1 MKTLNYFLFIG
12 AISITMACEPGSNNS
27 EENATDVPEMTENQM
42 DNAAYEMDNMQN
54 ETDSA
59 EHTAM
64 AVLSGASG
72 SEVSGTATFTKTA
85 EGKVKL
91 VLSVNNLSAGKHAVH
106 LHENG
111 DCSAADAT
119 SAGGH
124 WNPEGEEHGKRGE
137 GEFHAGDINNLT
149 VGEDGLGSLV
159 MVVDGWSIG
168 DGQDS
173 DILNKAVIIHAEAD
187 DFTSQ
192 PSGAA
197 GSRVACGVIQ
207 ESA

>member
-1 MKTLNYFLFIG
+1 MIMKTLNYFLFIG
-12 AISITMACEPGSNNS
+12 ALSLAVACGPGANNS
-27 EENATDVPEMTENQM
+27 EESATDRIEITENQM
-42 DNAAYEMDNMQN
+42 DNMES
-54 ETDSA
+54 ETDTA
-59 EHTAM
+59 EQSAM
-64 AVLSGASG
+64 AVLSGANG
-72 SEVSGTATFTKTA
+72 SEVSGTATFNQTA

-91 VLSVNNLSAGKHAVH
+91 VLSVNNLSTGKHAVH

-192 PSGAA
+192 PSGDA

-207 ESA
+207 EST

>member
-12 AISITMACEPGSNNS
+12 AVSMAIACGPGANNS
-27 EENATDVPEMTENQM
+27 EESATDRPEITENQM
-42 DNAAYEMDNMQN
+42 DNMESK
-54 ETDSA
+54 TDTADQS
-59 EHTAM
+59 AM
-64 AVLSGASG
+64 AVLSGANG
-72 SEVSGTATFTKTA
+72 SEVSGTATFNQTA

-91 VLSVNNLSAGKHAVH
+91 VLSVNNLSTGKHAVH

-137 GEFHAGDINNLT
+137 
-149 VGEDGLGSLV
+149 DGLGSLV

-168 DGQDS
+168 DGQDT

-192 PSGAA
+192 PSGDA

-207 ESA
+207 EST

>member
-1 MKTLNYFLFIG
+1 MKTFNYFLFIG
-12 AISITMACEPGSNNS
+12 AVSLAVACGPGANNS
-27 EENATDVPEMTENQM
+27 EESATDRPEITENQM
-42 DNAAYEMDNMQN
+42 DNMES
-54 ETDSA
+54 ETDTA
-59 EHTAM
+59 EQTAM

-72 SEVSGTATFTKTA
+72 SEVSGTATFTQTA

-91 VLSVNNLSAGKHAVH
+91 VLSVNNLSTGKHAVH

-168 DGQDS
+168 DGEDS

-207 ESA
+207 ENG

>member
-12 AISITMACEPGSNNS
+12 AVSLAVACGPGANNS
-27 EENATDVPEMTENQM
+27 EESATDRLEITENK
-42 DNAAYEMDNMQN
+42 MDNMES
-54 ETDSA
+54 ETDTA
-59 EHTAM
+59 EQTAM

-72 SEVSGTATFTKTA
+72 SEVSGTATFTQTA

-91 VLSVNNLSAGKHAVH
+91 VLSVNNLSTGKHAVH

-111 DCSAADAT
+111 DCSAEDAS

-137 GEFHAGDINNLT
+137 DEFHAGDINNLT

-168 DGQDS
+168 DGQDT

-192 PSGAA
+192 PSGDA

-207 ESA
+207 EST

>member
-1 MKTLNYFLFIG
+1 MKTLNYFLYIG
-12 AISITMACEPGSNNS
+12 AVSMAIACGPGTNNS
-27 EENATDVPEMTENQM
+27 EESATDRLEITENK
-42 DNAAYEMDNMQN
+42 MDNMES
-54 ETDSA
+54 ETDTA
-59 EHTAM
+59 EQTAM

-72 SEVSGTATFTKTA
+72 SEVSGTATFTQTA

-91 VLSVNNLSAGKHAVH
+91 VLSVNNLSTGKHAVH

-111 DCSAADAT
+111 DCSAEDAS

-137 GEFHAGDINNLT
+137 DEFHAGDINNLT

-168 DGQDS
+168 DGQDT

-192 PSGAA
+192 PSGDA

-207 ESA
+207 EST

>member
-1 MKTLNYFLFIG
+1 MKTINYFLFIG
-12 AISITMACEPGSNNS
+12 AVSMAIACGPGTNDSG
-27 EENATDVPEMTENQM
+27 ENATNRTEVKENQ
-42 DNAAYEMDNMQN
+42 Q
-54 ETDSA
+54 ETIQSETKMADKSA
-59 EHTAM
+59 N
-64 AVLSGASG
+64 AVLSAANG
-72 SEVSGTATFTKTA
+72 SEVSGMATFTQTA

-91 VLSVNNLSAGKHAVH
+91 VLSVNNLTPGTHAVH

-111 DCSAADAT
+111 DCSAADAS

-124 WNPEGEEHGKRGE
+124 WNPTEDAHGKRGE
-137 GEFHAGDINNLT
+137 NDFHAGDIDNLT
-149 VGEDGLGSLV
+149 VGEDGIGSLV

-173 DILNKAVIIHAEAD
+173 DILNKAVIIHADAD

-207 ESA
+207 EKV

>member
-1 MKTLNYFLFIG
+1 MTMKTLNYFLFIG
-12 AISITMACEPGSNNS
+12 AVSLAVACGPGANNS
-27 EENATDVPEMTENQM
+27 EESATDRLEITENQM
-42 DNAAYEMDNMQN
+42 DNMESG
-54 ETDSA
+54 TDTA
-59 EHTAM
+59 EQTAM

-72 SEVSGTATFTKTA
+72 SEVSGTATFTQTA

-91 VLSVNNLSAGKHAVH
+91 VLSVNNLSTGKHAVH

-111 DCSAADAT
+111 DCSAEDAS

-124 WNPEGEEHGKRGE
+124 WNPADDEHGKRGE
-137 GEFHAGDINNLT
+137 NEFHAGDIDNLT
-149 VGEDGLGSLV
+149 VGEDGIGSLV

-168 DGQDS
+168 DGEDS

-207 ESA
+207 ENG

>member
-12 AISITMACEPGSNNS
+12 AVSMAIACGPGANNS
-27 EENATDVPEMTENQM
+27 EESATDRLEITENK
-42 DNAAYEMDNMQN
+42 MDNMES
-54 ETDSA
+54 ETDTA
-59 EHTAM
+59 EQTAM

-72 SEVSGTATFTKTA
+72 SEVSGTATFTQTA

-91 VLSVNNLSAGKHAVH
+91 VLSVNNLSTGKHAVH

-111 DCSAADAT
+111 DCSAEDAS

-137 GEFHAGDINNLT
+137 DEFHAGDINNLT

-168 DGQDS
+168 DGQDT

-192 PSGAA
+192 PSGDA

-207 ESA
+207 EST

>member
-12 AISITMACEPGSNNS
+12 AVSMAIACGPGANDSGES
-27 EENATDVPEMTENQM
+27 ATDRTEVKENQ
-42 DNAAYEMDNMQN
+42 Q
-54 ETDSA
+54 ETIESETMMADKSA
-59 EHTAM
+59 T
-64 AVLSGASG
+64 AVLSAANE
-72 SEVSGTATFTKTA
+72 SEVTGMATFTQTA

-91 VLSVNNLSAGKHAVH
+91 TLSVNNLTPGKHAVH

-111 DCSAADAT
+111 DCSAADAS

-124 WNPEGEEHGKRGE
+124 WNPTEDEHGKRGE
-137 GEFHAGDINNLT
+137 DDYHAGDIDNLT
-149 VGEDGLGSLV
+149 VGEDGIGSLV

-173 DILNKAVIIHAEAD
+173 DILNKAVIIHADAD

-207 ESA
+207 EAG